1 MGCPLC
7 FMPWPYIYKFT
18 TSAKS
23 NLIYYKKISSRYP
36 AANILVIILLNYQ
49 NILATRATAATKVS
63 TSSGVL

>member
-18 TSAKS
+18 TSTKS
-23 NLIYYKKISSRYP
+23 NLIYYKKISSRYT
-36 AANILVIILLNYQ
+36 ILVIIPLNYQ